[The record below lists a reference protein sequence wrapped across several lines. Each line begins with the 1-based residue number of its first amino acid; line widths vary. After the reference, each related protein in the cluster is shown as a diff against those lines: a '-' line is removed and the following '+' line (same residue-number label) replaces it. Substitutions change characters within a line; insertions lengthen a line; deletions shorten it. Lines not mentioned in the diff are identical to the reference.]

1 MSPQTAAN
9 WFTGKVVP
17 QVQQDGVMQLIVY
30 WQTLRRADAAAGIY
44 FTQIMC
50 LDTAEQDPMCNIMA
64 HVFSHR
70 TQAGDI
76 LGFMLSFPRNVGY
89 CICMKFLN

>member
-17 QVQQDGVMQLIVY
+17 QVQQDRVTQLIVY

-50 LDTAEQDPMCNIMA
+50 LDTAEQVPLCNVIV
-64 HVFSHR
+64 HLFRHH

-76 LGFMLSFPRNVGY
+76 LRFTLLLPRNVGY
-89 CICMKFLN
+89 CTCMKFQN